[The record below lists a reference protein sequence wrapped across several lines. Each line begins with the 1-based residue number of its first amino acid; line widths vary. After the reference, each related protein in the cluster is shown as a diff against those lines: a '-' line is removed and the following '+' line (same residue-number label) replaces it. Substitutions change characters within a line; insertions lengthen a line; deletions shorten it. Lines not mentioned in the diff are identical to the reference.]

1 LWDDGTKLHLLT
13 VNLLLFVYNLLIVS
27 QVKDCDVSQALPPS
41 LLLDPNE
48 EVTAIIVDD
57 VESVGFGCEP
67 LSYDQYKKVRIMGRG
82 GRPGDE
88 FLPPPEDIILLIP
101 SVHPPTLEAP
111 YATQKTPK

>member
-1 LWDDGTKLHLLT
+1 M
-13 VNLLLFVYNLLIVS
+13 YNLLIVS
-27 QVKDCDVSQALPPS
+27 RGEDQTIPLSDVSQALPPS

-88 FLPPPEDIILLIP
+88 AGRKGAM
-101 SVHPPTLEAP
+101 S
-111 YATQKTPK
+111 YA